1 MIDRSGRGGMGPTNA
16 GGKPMSRAYPAK
28 PKSKSAVSAL
38 AGAMADAAMTPA
50 RVANSGVRGVVGTFK
65 NAAKLVSGKNPY
77 KK

>member
-16 GGKPMSRAYPAK
+16 GGRPMNRAYPAK
-28 PKSKSAVSAL
+28 PKPKSAVSAL
-38 AGAMADAAMTPA
+38 AGAMADAATTPA
-50 RVANSGVRGVVGTFK
+50 RVAVSGAKGVIGTFK